1 LGAAIAL
8 TWQYSENTDS
18 RTTQAM
24 HTRIGTLAR
33 IRKTVG
39 GMIEYL
45 RHRDRNQSWGG
56 PFNNQVQ
63 RQRIFLDLIEG
74 IPFSAIIETGTFRG
88 TTTAYLQE
96 SSGLPV
102 FTVEVQP
109 RKYGYSRARFLR
121 NAMVHVSRGDSRAF
135 LRDLAGRGLD
145 MQAPTFFYLDAHWT
159 EDLPLRQEID
169 IVFGDWPRAVVMID
183 DFRVPGDNGYGY
195 DDYGEGKV
203 LESAYLDTLGRD
215 DLKRFFPRASSAE
228 ETGKRRGC
236 IVLVKD
242 NGLAERIAEMPSL
255 RQFNAP

>member
-1 LGAAIAL
+1 
-8 TWQYSENTDS
+8 
-18 RTTQAM
+18 M

-45 RHRDRNQSWGG
+45 RHRDRKQSWGG

-63 RQRIFLDLIEG
+63 RQQIFLDLIHG
-74 IPFSAIIETGTFRG
+74 IPFAAIVETGTFRG

-96 SSGLPV
+96 SSGLPIY
-102 FTVEVQP
+102 TVEIQP
-109 RKYGYSRARFLR
+109 RKYGFALARFLR
-121 NAMVHVSRGDSRAF
+121 NSKVHLHQGDSRAF
-135 LRDLAGRGLD
+135 LRGLAAQGLD
-145 MQAPTFFYLDAHWT
+145 VQAPPFFYLDAHWT
-159 EDLPLRQEID
+159 EDLPLREEID

-183 DFRVPGDNGYGY
+183 DFRVPGDDGYGY

-215 DLKRFFPRASSAE
+215 DLKRYFPRASSAE
-228 ETGKRRGC
+228 ETGRRRGC

-242 NGLAERIAEMPSL
+242 DGIAERIAEMPAL
-255 RQFNAP
+255 RRFTGS